1 LLGLSAEG
9 TSTLWEG
16 QADMGTLGP
25 SSVILSYGVR
35 SAFES
40 IAEVRALIPSSVRT
54 HAARLR
60 EPFFHGDTC
69 MDLIET
75 RSGPAWLVFPG
86 AFASNEEYLGV
97 RSFAEREAEVIELRE
112 ADALAYACNSL
123 SIGRTLLAPV
133 GLSGELTSLL
143 IGKGVDLRPLEFGE
157 LFGKGGGGPRCLV
170 NELRGLDAAPRAT
183 RYPEQR
189 GELAGAMEAYPTET

>member
-1 LLGLSAEG
+1 MYTANAGWLVAANRFKVANLSVAHRRAEQAYLLGTLPGLLGLSAEG
-9 TSTLWEG
+9 TAALWEG

-54 HAARLR
+54 QAARLR
-60 EPFFHGDTC
+60 QPFFHGDTC

-75 RSGPAWLVFPG
+75 RSGRAWLVFPG
-86 AFASNEEYLGV
+86 AFASREEYLGA
-97 RSFAEREAEVIELRE
+97 RAFAEGEAEVIEVSE

-123 SIGRTLLAPV
+123 SIGRTLLAPA
-133 GLSGELTSLL
+133 GLSDELVSSL
-143 IGKGVDLRPLEFGE
+143 IGRGVDLRALDFGE
-157 LFGKGGGGPRCLV
+157 A
-170 NELRGLDAAPRAT
+170 LR
-183 RYPEQR
+183 
-189 GELAGAMEAYPTET
+189 